1 MSCIQN
7 NMKRPLRYH
16 KHKNQNTP
24 SRWNASESIKNKKVG
39 NAFPQ
44 YEENNKTFFLAGPA
58 AALSLENPLAH
69 NIWEVQ
75 EVLERSL
82 GRWGGEVCCR
92 KLL

>member
-7 NMKRPLRYH
+7 NIKRPRRYH
-16 KHKNQNTP
+16 KHKKQNTP
-24 SRWNASESIKNKKVG
+24 SGMRLKALKIKKVG

-44 YEENNKTFFLAGPA
+44 YEENKTFFLAGPA
-58 AALSLENPLAH
+58 AALSLENPSAH
-69 NIWEVQ
+69 NIWEEQ
-75 EVLERSL
+75 EVLKRSL